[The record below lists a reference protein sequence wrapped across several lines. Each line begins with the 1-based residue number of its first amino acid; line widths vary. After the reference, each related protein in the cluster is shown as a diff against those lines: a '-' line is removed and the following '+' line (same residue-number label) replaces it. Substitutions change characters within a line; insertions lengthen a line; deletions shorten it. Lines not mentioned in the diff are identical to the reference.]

1 MEFYDSFVD
10 KYDVL
15 VSYENRVKREA
26 NFYDYLFKKHNISTV
41 LDCACGTG
49 HHVMMLKNMGYD
61 IKGSDLSPAMIN
73 KARTN
78 LKDKNLDIPLKIS
91 DFKHLQK
98 NFGEK
103 FDAVICVGNSLP
115 HLLTDE
121 DLTLALN
128 EMNAVLKENGILI
141 LEQRNYDKLLKDKK
155 RFFPVAFR
163 ENDVF
168 FYVLDFF
175 PSEIIFNII
184 NINTSTQALDT
195 YTTKYNALKMD
206 KLKELL
212 HTSGFQIIELYED
225 YDFAKFNIK
234 TSERPIILCSKSKK

>member
-1 MEFYDSFVD
+1 MEFYDRFVD

-49 HHVMMLKNMGYD
+49 HHVMMLKNMGYN

-78 LKDKNLDIPLKIS
+78 LKENNLDIPLKIS
-91 DFKHLQK
+91 DFKDLHK
-98 NFGEK
+98 KFGK
-103 FDAVICVGNSLP
+103 RFDAVICVGNSLP

-128 EMNAVLKENGILI
+128 EMSEVLNENGILI

-184 NINTSTQALDT
+184 NINTSTQTLDS

-212 HTSGFQIIELYED
+212 HTSGFQVIELYED

>member
-1 MEFYDSFVD
+1 MEFYDRFVD

-15 VSYENRVKREA
+15 VSYKNRVKREA
-26 NFYDYLFKKHNISTV
+26 NFYDYLFKKYKINTV

-49 HHVMMLKNMGYD
+49 HHVMMLKHMGYD
-61 IKGSDLSPAMIN
+61 IRGSDLSPAMIN
-73 KARTN
+73 KARVN
-78 LKDKNLDIPLKIS
+78 LKEQDLDVILKIS
-91 DFKHLQK
+91 DFKHLHK
-98 NFGEK
+98 NIGEK

-121 DLTLALN
+121 DLTLALT
-128 EMNAVLKENGILI
+128 EMNSVLNENGILI
-141 LEQRNYDKLLKDKK
+141 LEQRNYDKLLKSKK

-175 PSEIIFNII
+175 PSEITFNIV
-184 NINTSTQALDT
+184 NINTSSQTLET
-195 YTTKYNALKMD
+195 YTTKYNALKIN

-212 HTSGFQIIELYED
+212 DTSGFQIIELYED
-225 YDFAKFNIK
+225 YDFTKFNIE
-234 TSERPIILCSKSKK
+234 TSDRPILLCCKSKK

>member
-1 MEFYDSFVD
+1 MEFYDRFVD

-26 NFYDYLFKKHNISTV
+26 NFYDYLFKKHNINTI

-49 HHVMMLKNMGYD
+49 HHVMMLKHMGYD
-61 IKGSDLSPAMIN
+61 IKGSDLSPAMID
-73 KARTN
+73 KARAN
-78 LKDKNLDIPLKIS
+78 LKENSLDVTLKIS
-91 DFKHLQK
+91 DFKDLHK
-98 NFGEK
+98 NFGK
-103 FDAVICVGNSLP
+103 QFDAVICVGNSLP

-128 EMNAVLKENGILI
+128 EMNAVLNENGILI

-184 NINTSTQALDT
+184 NINTSTQTLDT

-212 HTSGFQIIELYED
+212 HTSGFQVIELYED